1 MIVDMV
7 RKFVQQEIIP
17 LEKDLDPDAD
27 EVDQDTYA
35 SWLRKLKL
43 WVFMD

>member
-1 MIVDMV
+1 MDFTLNEEQTMIVDMV

-27 EVDQDTYA
+27 EVDHDTYG
-35 SWLRKLKL
+35 L
-43 WVFMD
+43 